1 MESFGV
7 LKLVFTMASL
17 ALVPFLF
24 VMITCFTKIVIVLF
38 ILRNAMGVQ
47 QAPPNLVIYGITF
60 LLTVFIWMPV
70 GQQIAERIEQ
80 QGPSLE
86 SMEGW
91 KTALEQ
97 ATPPVKDFIRQY
109 VNQDEHRFFAQS
121 AAKLWKL
128 DAETAQIDDHILVL
142 VPAFVISELSAAF
155 EIGFML
161 YLPFLII
168 DLVVSNILLA
178 MGSMMVSPVMIALP
192 VKLFMFV
199 SVDGWSRLMQGV
211 IESYAI

>member
-7 LKLVFTMASL
+7 LKLLFAMASM

-60 LLTVFIWMPV
+60 LLTIFIWMPV
-70 GQQIAERIEQ
+70 GQQISERIEQ
-80 QGPSLE
+80 HSPSLD
-86 SMEGW
+86 SIDGW
-91 KTALEQ
+91 KIALEQ
-97 ATPPVKDFIRQY
+97 ALPPVKGFIGRH
-109 VNQDEHRFFAQS
+109 VNEKELAFFSQS
-121 AAKLWKL
+121 AAKLWQV
-128 DAETAQIDDHILVL
+128 DENTAQIEDHILVL

-155 EIGFML
+155 EIGFLL
-161 YLPFLII
+161 YLPFLLI

-192 VKLFMFV
+192 VKLFLFV

-211 IESYAI
+211 IESYTG